1 MKIKLNLKN
10 ILKKVILIIVGIY
23 LVITFIKQQ
32 KKINSY
38 DSNIDYL
45 STKIE
50 EAQDNKAELTAIRSN
65 INSPEYIEEVA
76 REKLNM
82 YKPNEKVYIDIG
94 S

>member
-1 MKIKLNLKN
+1 MKMKLNLKS
-10 ILKKVILIIVGIY
+10 ILKKSILIIVGIY
-23 LVITFIKQQ
+23 LVITFVKQQ

-45 STKIE
+45 SSKIDEAE
-50 EAQDNKAELTAIRSN
+50 EHKVELTSIREN
-65 INSPEYIEEVA
+65 VNSPEYIEEVA

-94 S
+94 N

>member
-1 MKIKLNLKN
+1 MKIKLSLKN

-50 EAQDNKAELTAIRSN
+50 QAQDNKAELTAIRDN

-76 REKLNM
+76 REKLDM
-82 YKPNEKVYIDIG
+82 YLPNERVYIDI
-94 S
+94 SK

>member
-38 DSNIDYL
+38 NSNIDYL

-50 EAQDNKAELTAIRSN
+50 EAQDNKAELTAVREN
-65 INSPEYIEEVA
+65 INSPEYIEEIA
-76 REKLNM
+76 REKINM

>member
-1 MKIKLNLKN
+1 MKIKLSLKN

-50 EAQDNKAELTAIRSN
+50 QAQDNKAELTAIRDN

-82 YKPNEKVYIDIG
+82 YKPNEKVYRDIG

>member
-38 DSNIDYL
+38 NSNIDYL

-50 EAQDNKAELTAIRSN
+50 EAQDNKAELTAVREN
-65 INSPEYIEEVA
+65 INSP
-76 REKLNM
+76 
-82 YKPNEKVYIDIG
+82 
-94 S
+94 

>member
-50 EAQDNKAELTAIRSN
+50 KAEEHKSELTAIREN
-65 INSPEYIEEVA
+65 INSPEYIEEIA

-94 S
+94 N

>member
-1 MKIKLNLKN
+1 MKMKLNLKS
-10 ILKKVILIIVGIY
+10 ILTKLI
-23 LVITFIKQQ
+23 LVIAVIYIVTTFIKQQ

-45 STKIE
+45 LSQIDEKE
-50 EAQDNKAELTAIRSN
+50 NYKAELTAVKNN

-82 YKPNEKVYIDIG
+82 YKPNEKIYIDIG
-94 S
+94 K

>member
-1 MKIKLNLKN
+1 MKIKLNFKK

-38 DSNIDYL
+38 NSNIDYL
-45 STKIE
+45 SSKIE
-50 EAQDNKAELTAIRSN
+50 EAQDNKSELTTIRDN
-65 INSPEYIEEVA
+65 INSPEYIEELA

>member
-1 MKIKLNLKN
+1 MKIKLNLKK

-38 DSNIDYL
+38 NSNIDYL

-50 EAQDNKAELTAIRSN
+50 EAQDNKAELTAVREN
-65 INSPEYIEEVA
+65 INSPEYIEEIA

>member
-1 MKIKLNLKN
+1 MKIKLSLKN

-50 EAQDNKAELTAIRSN
+50 QAQDNKAELTAIRDN

>member
-50 EAQDNKAELTAIRSN
+50 QAQDNKAELTAIRDN